1 MVVLLR
7 DLKTGLY
14 FGRENVWVGKPEGA
28 TDFGTVEAAGCGAKG
43 CVGEDVAVVLRYD
56 NPECELALNP
66 AFCMTPL
73 PRAPDFVNNAS
84 GRKTGGAR
92 RAFQIGR

>member
-1 MVVLLR
+1 MLVLLR

-14 FGRENVWVGKPEGA
+14 FGRENVWVGKPEAA
-28 TDFGTVEAAGCGAKG
+28 TDFATLEAAGCGAKV

-66 AFCMTPL
+66 AFCMAPL
-73 PRAPDFVNNAS
+73 PRAPGFALNSA
-84 GRKTGGAR
+84 
-92 RAFQIGR
+92 Q